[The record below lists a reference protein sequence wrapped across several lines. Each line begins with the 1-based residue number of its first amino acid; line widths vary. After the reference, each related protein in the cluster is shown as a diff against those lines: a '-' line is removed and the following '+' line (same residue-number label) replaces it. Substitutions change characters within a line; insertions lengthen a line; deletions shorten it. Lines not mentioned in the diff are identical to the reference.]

1 MIVNGKKRDFPSGI
15 TIHELVERMG
25 FPVDIVMVKVDGKQ
39 IDKEDYERIEL
50 SEKSNVEI
58 FSLIGGG

>member
-15 TIHELVERMG
+15 TVYELVERMG
-25 FPVDIVMVKVDGKQ
+25 FSINIVMVKVNGKR
-39 IDKEDYERIEL
+39 IDKEYYDQIRLNENSDI
-50 SEKSNVEI
+50 EI